1 MLEKSKRKELRGKA
15 HKLDPTVRI
24 GKSGITESLIDELK
38 GQLKQKK
45 LVKAK
50 VLGCDRNEVRR
61 ISEELGR
68 RSSSEVID
76 VKGNVIVLYKQ

>member
-1 MLEKSKRKELRGKA
+1 MEKAKIKELRGKA

-24 GKSGITESLIDELK
+24 GKSGITESIIEELK

-50 VLGCDRNEVRR
+50 VLGCDRNEVKR
-61 ISEELGR
+61 ISEELSQ
-68 RSSSEVID
+68 RSKSELID
-76 VKGNVIVLYKQ
+76 VKGNVIVMYKR